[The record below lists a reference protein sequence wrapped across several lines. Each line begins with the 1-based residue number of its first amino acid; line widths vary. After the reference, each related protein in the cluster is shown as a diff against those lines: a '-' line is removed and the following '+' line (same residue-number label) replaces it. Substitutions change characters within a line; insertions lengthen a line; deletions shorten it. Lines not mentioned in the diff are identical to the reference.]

1 MRFDKESIRSG
12 LLRLMKSDEHWMQLA
27 LEMAKKGQGYVEPNP
42 MVGAVLVRNG
52 ELVASGFHERFG
64 GPHAEVNAL
73 EGFDAQTVLES
84 TLYVTLEP
92 CAHHGKTP
100 PCVDLLL
107 KKPPRRIV
115 IAMEDPY
122 EKVSGLGIRKLREA
136 GIDVTVGLLGDQAR
150 ELNAPYLKRLSSRLP
165 WVIAKWAMTLDGSI
179 ATASGDSKW
188 ISNERSRQ
196 QVHRLRSR
204 VDAILVGSSTVLADD
219 PMLTARLGAGETAAR
234 KAIRVVLDRRFRIGS
249 SSQLVQT
256 ASQTPLWV
264 AVDQR
269 VLRNMPDKRLEFQ
282 RAGVEFLELD
292 GLASESSPL
301 GLKQVL
307 GAIASRGGTNLLIE
321 GGAGVLGSFFDAN
334 LVDQV
339 ECYIAPRVIGGQH
352 ARRAVAGL
360 GVESIARATAFR
372 SVRWTSI
379 DGDLVFS
386 GVVAKC
392 PAD

>member
-1 MRFDKESIRSG
+1 
-12 LLRLMKSDEHWMQLA
+12 
-27 LEMAKKGQGYVEPNP
+27 
-42 MVGAVLVRNG
+42 
-52 ELVASGFHERFG
+52 
-64 GPHAEVNAL
+64 
-73 EGFDAQTVLES
+73 
-84 TLYVTLEP
+84 
-92 CAHHGKTP
+92 
-100 PCVDLLL
+100 
-107 KKPPRRIV
+107 
-115 IAMEDPY
+115 MEDPY

>member
-1 MRFDKESIRSG
+1 
-12 LLRLMKSDEHWMQLA
+12 
-27 LEMAKKGQGYVEPNP
+27 
-42 MVGAVLVRNG
+42 
-52 ELVASGFHERFG
+52 
-64 GPHAEVNAL
+64 
-73 EGFDAQTVLES
+73 
-84 TLYVTLEP
+84 
-92 CAHHGKTP
+92 
-100 PCVDLLL
+100 
-107 KKPPRRIV
+107 
-115 IAMEDPY
+115 
-122 EKVSGLGIRKLREA
+122 
-136 GIDVTVGLLGDQAR
+136 
-150 ELNAPYLKRLSSRLP
+150 
-165 WVIAKWAMTLDGSI
+165 
-179 ATASGDSKW
+179 
-188 ISNERSRQ
+188 
-196 QVHRLRSR
+196 
-204 VDAILVGSSTVLADD
+204 
-219 PMLTARLGAGETAAR
+219 
-234 KAIRVVLDRRFRIGS
+234 
-249 SSQLVQT
+249 
-256 ASQTPLWV
+256 
-264 AVDQR
+264 
-269 VLRNMPDKRLEFQ
+269 MPDKRSEFQ

-307 GAIASRGGTNLLIE
+307 GAIASRGGTNVLVE